1 MATLVLKL
9 LGPPCLALPDGTRL
23 EGAAASKSLALLTFL
38 ALEPGAHPRPELAA
52 LLWGE
57 SHEEEAR
64 GALRQMLKRLR
75 DLLGEALQ
83 VERHSVELRG
93 PISCDVSDFLST
105 LPNDPATAARL
116 DVPGFLSGLT
126 VRHSAA
132 FDEWAEAKR
141 RTLLR
146 HYQQAL
152 GSLARAAMAHWRWR
166 EAVSWADRWL
176 AYDPLSDEAAGLVT
190 EALYLSGDR
199 EGALERFR
207 EHRDRL
213 AREAGSKPGPALLEL
228 GRRIETDVATGAQ
241 RQVSDEWYAKGS
253 FEATLVGRDEHWARL
268 TKAWRAVARSQG
280 RVVLIEGEA
289 GVGKTR
295 LAEEFLRWAR
305 TEGSTVLRGRG
316 YDPQAG
322 IPYGPIVEAMREAL
336 GAPGLAGTD
345 PEWLTEAARLLP
357 ELRRRFP
364 GLPETPAPGGAADR
378 GRLFEAVAQLVLAV
392 AAEQSVVLFVD
403 DLQWCDS
410 ETCALIHFLARRL
423 EGAAVLLIGTLTL
436 GEMERDAPAARLCRA
451 LRTQSQATV
460 VTPAPLT
467 EEEVWQMIRDMGR
480 IQAPTGARRLAA
492 RIHEVTGGNPFYLI
506 ELLKTLFAQ
515 GLLVADPET
524 GEWAASQEADV
535 AESRGFPMSR
545 TVHDAIAERVERLAY
560 ELRDLLVTLAVAGL
574 GCRTELLSHVHGISR
589 LHAAALCDA
598 LVERR
603 LVIEDSGLYRC
614 AHPVIAAVVREG
626 LTASRR
632 REVHRAVALSLELV
646 TPPAEAADFAG
657 EIARHAERGGERALA
672 YRQALLASEAAV
684 ARYAMEEALSWLDLA
699 AGTAQETGEADTV
712 NRRTADLL
720 ERAGWSEPP
729 HPARISGRQSK
740 GIARGDLDL
749 TGVEGR
755 QGRVAGAAGAPKP

>member
-1 MATLVLKL
+1 M
-9 LGPPCLALPDGTRL
+9 
-23 EGAAASKSLALLTFL
+23 AASKSLALLTFL
-38 ALEPGAHPRPELAA
+38 ALEPGAHSREELAT

-57 SHEEEAR
+57 SAEEEAR
-64 GALRQMLKRLR
+64 GAFRQMLKRLR
-75 DLLGEALQ
+75 DLLGEALH
-83 VERHSVELRG
+83 VDRHSVELRG
-93 PISCDVSDFLST
+93 PLACDVTTFLSA
-105 LPNDPATAARL
+105 LSDDPAEAVKL
-116 DVPGFLSGLT
+116 DVPNFLNGLT
-126 VRHSAA
+126 VRHSPA
-132 FDEWAEAKR
+132 FDEWADAKR
-141 RTLLR
+141 QTLLR
-146 HYQQAL
+146 RYQQAL
-152 GSLARAAMAHWRWR
+152 GALAREALAHWRWR
-166 EAVSWADRWL
+166 DVVTWADRWL
-176 AYDPLSDEAAGLVT
+176 ACDPLSDEAARLAT

-199 EGALERFR
+199 EGALRRFG

-228 GRRIETDVATGAQ
+228 GRRIETDVAAGA
-241 RQVSDEWYAKGS
+241 RREVSDEWYAKGS

-268 TKAWRAVARSQG
+268 TKAWQAVARSKG

-336 GAPGLAGTD
+336 AAPGLAGTD

-364 GLPETPAPGGAADR
+364 GLPEPPAPGGAADR
-378 GRLFEAVAQLVLAV
+378 WRLFEGLAQLVLAV
-392 AAEQSVVLFVD
+392 SAEQPVVFFVD
-403 DLQWCDS
+403 DLQWCDG

-423 EGAAVLLIGTLTL
+423 EGSAVLLIGTMTL
-436 GEMERDAPAARLCRA
+436 GELERDAPAARLCRA
-451 LRTQSQATV
+451 LRTQSHATV

-467 EEEVWQMIRDMGR
+467 EEEVWHMIREMGR

-492 RIHEVTGGNPFYLI
+492 RIHEVTGGNPFYVI

-515 GLLVADPET
+515 GLLAVDAET
-524 GEWAASQEADV
+524 GEWVASQEADA
-535 AESRGFPMSR
+535 AESGGFPMSR

-574 GCRTELLSHVHGISR
+574 GCRTEFLSHVHGISR

-603 LVIEDSGLYRC
+603 LAVEDSGLYRC

-646 TPPAEAADFAG
+646 TPPAEAAEFAG
-657 EIARHAERGGERALA
+657 EIARHAERGGERAL
-672 YRQALLASEAAV
+672 
-684 ARYAMEEALSWLDLA
+684 
-699 AGTAQETGEADTV
+699 
-712 NRRTADLL
+712 
-720 ERAGWSEPP
+720 
-729 HPARISGRQSK
+729 
-740 GIARGDLDL
+740 
-749 TGVEGR
+749 
-755 QGRVAGAAGAPKP
+755 